1 MGSRFHGGRVTRCS
15 RASPHSF
22 SGATRWSWPLA
33 NAEVNP
39 LSNCSENL
47 IDPAC
52 HVGYLSSR
60 LAVPRISKQ
69 HGRAMLVLC
78 LLYGA
83 GPTCMTRGASWGFWR
98 RSEVPPIWT
107 PGGGIFRAASVRAW
121 NVHVL
126 RLRSDM
132 SRLWALC
139 LVEWIRAT
147 TEPMRR
153 VSRGTPRRSW
163 SSHRSTMRICSEP
176 RPLDQGTSAASTWAR
191 DAMPSWFRLFSH
203 GCRRFPCWPGIN
215 PPADLGLPE
224 RTAKEPETL

>member
-1 MGSRFHGGRVTRCS
+1 MGSRFHGGRVTCCS

-22 SGATRWSWPLA
+22 PGATRWSWPLA
-33 NAEVNP
+33 NAEVNL

-52 HVGYLSSR
+52 HVGYLLSR
-60 LAVPRISKQ
+60 LAVPKISKQ

-107 PGGGIFRAASVRAW
+107 PGGHLPGCVSSGLECSCPKASQRY
-121 NVHVL
+121 
-126 RLRSDM
+126 
-132 SRLWALC
+132 
-139 LVEWIRAT
+139 
-147 TEPMRR
+147 EPPLGSMPGEMDQGDDRTHAEGD
-153 VSRGTPRRSW
+153 RGTPRRSW

-203 GCRRFPCWPGIN
+203 GCRRFPGLTWN
-215 PPADLGLPE
+215 QSTRRSRPP
-224 RTAKEPETL
+224 